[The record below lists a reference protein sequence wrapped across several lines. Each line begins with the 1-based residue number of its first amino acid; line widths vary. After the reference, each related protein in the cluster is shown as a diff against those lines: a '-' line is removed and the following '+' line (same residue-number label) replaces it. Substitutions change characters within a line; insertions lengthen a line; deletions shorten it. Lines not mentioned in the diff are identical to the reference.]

1 MLSADY
7 LLIQSKINQS
17 SANKHICIISKD
29 MLKHATQYII
39 NNHCLLRNNFWQHE
53 VSDWVVIE

>member
-1 MLSADY
+1 MFSADY
-7 LLIQSKINQS
+7 LLIQGKINQS

-29 MLKHATQYII
+29 MLKHATWYII
-39 NNHCLLRNNFWQHE
+39 NNHRLLSNSFWQHE